1 MLLSAKENEAVLKAL
16 EAVLNSEF
24 KKEVVLKLEN
34 YMGGELTVNPPTNE
48 KEYQQKIK
56 DPMVK
61 IFNQVK
67 AKIEKVFGKPI
78 TNKVYEPLT
87 DTLYLGVALYG
98 RYGNVYFSSGVPDNG
113 TINANTYENSP
124 LQGNT
129 ISGYQTSDGAYT
141 AFNAN
146 TLPSQMKVL
155 LNLDPNAVESSVG
168 FFALSYK
175 RDVWRACRKLIN
187 DYTGIVGGVLVIGLY
202 NVQKCK

>member
-1 MLLSAKENEAVLKAL
+1 MLLSAKENAAVLKAL

-24 KKEVVLKLEN
+24 KKETVLKLEN

-48 KEYQQKIK
+48 QEYKKKIK

-67 AKIEKVFGKPI
+67 CKIEKVFKKPVS
-78 TNKVYEPLT
+78 NNVYEPLT
-87 DTLYLGVALYG
+87 DSLYLSIALYG
-98 RYGNVYFSSGVPDNG
+98 RYGNVYFNSTVPDKG

-146 TLPSQMKVL
+146 TIPSEMKVL
-155 LNLDPNAVESSVG
+155 LNIDPDAVESSVG

-175 RDVWRACRKLIN
+175 RDGWRACRKLIN
-187 DYTGIVGGVLVIGLY
+187 DYTGIVGGVLVIALY
-202 NVQKCK
+202 NVEKCK